1 MEQRSRRTE
10 LQRTVSSL
18 FCVESRV
25 SVAFPLFDL
34 FTMIIVLLVII
45 SSAESWVYQL
55 FSIPRFKKEISYP
68 FNTSK
73 S

>member
-10 LQRTVSSL
+10 LQRTVSGL
-18 FCVESRV
+18 FCVENRV
-25 SVAFPLFDL
+25 RIAFLLFHL
-34 FTMIIVLLVII
+34 FTIVGDYF
-45 SSAESWVYQL
+45 ESWVYQL
-55 FSIPRFKKEISYP
+55 ISIPRFRQEITYP

>member
-1 MEQRSRRTE
+1 MELRSRRTE

-18 FCVESRV
+18 FRVESIF
-25 SVAFPLFDL
+25 SIAFPLCHL
-34 FTMIIVLLVII
+34 FTIIILLEII

-55 FSIPRFKKEISYP
+55 ISIPRFRQEITYP